1 MLEKLFKKLGYN
13 RQNGL
18 YIFSESEKNIL
29 DNFPSRISRVLID
42 VIKPYA
48 IFSLN
53 SYKENEE
60 DHVKPF
66 NNPLILFYDNPSE
79 DEYNLIPKHSFNL
92 SRSPIIIINR
102 DNNIEI
108 FNGFDFSENDKGWL
122 KSIEIDHNLL
132 SISKLRSGKGWK
144 SIHEKYFTKIKTVD
158 RYLLSNITDAR
169 RILIAREND
178 FPAGNLAPDV
188 ANRLIGRLIFIRYLI
203 DRSVTFN
210 DQDIL
215 LGSNKTERQESLNQ
229 LLLDHNMTYDF
240 FDYINKKF
248 KGDLFPLEFKNQGFP
263 FLERDYVR
271 KENLEVLHYL
281 FTCSNMF
288 KGNKLKGYTVQR
300 SLFNVYDFEIIPVEL
315 ISNIYESFLGNTTF
329 SKGGEVVTKLSK
341 QNQVKAFYTPPFL
354 VDYVLSQTVKPHL
367 EKSNDTNCKILDP
380 SCGSGIFLV
389 ESLRQIID
397 KEIKIEAC
405 SGMLKK
411 ELISNDRLWELLED
425 NIYGIDIDQNAIE
438 ITIFSLYITLLDY
451 KTHPKE
457 IENFEFRPLRSKN
470 LFGGSEADFF
480 NKSNKFNELFQK
492 NVKLDFIVGNPPWGA
507 VLKSNYVNYIKER
520 AFAEKQKDPKAVSLR
535 IGNKEISQAFM
546 VRADDLIQSNAKT
559 KICLIVTGKNLY
571 NSDKSAVGWRKYFL
585 TNYNVHQCFDLF
597 GVNNK
602 IAGGKQIFDN
612 ANQPPAILLYSK
624 KTNDSKKNVVKH
636 IVARANL
643 YYHYFK
649 TIVIEKNDVKLVNQK
664 LFLADD
670 KLWKIMM
677 YGNSLDYLFIK
688 KIKHQGSIVSE
699 TMKKS
704 GLQLKGGFKSKDSN
718 VSVEKRKDTTSLWD
732 YDYIE
737 VEGEK
742 GLKQYEVSVHK
753 TFKQKLEKLN
763 LIGAINSDLRV
774 PQIADKSVFKG
785 VKLLIKKGLDQYLS
799 HRAVSAVFEN
809 NCVFS
814 ATVASISPISG
825 YVSKEDEDI
834 LYSMSAI
841 FNSKLFTYFLLMTSS
856 SFGAGR
862 NRVNYKEF
870 LEMPFVTDSELSH
883 YSREI
888 HKSIKGNFMNQ
899 TQEQINVFEELIEN
913 KIDELYKVS
922 PLEKEL
928 INYALDV
935 SVPIMKRADF
945 SSDILPSIFKTINK
959 NNKKILS
966 DYCDVFINHFSK
978 RFNKFN
984 KIFAIDIF
992 INEDFIALHFII
1004 IEKRKKIIK
1013 YNYEVDINST
1023 VVALGELGVNEVS
1036 SDLFTQQD
1044 IRGFNKDSFYLIK
1057 PNIIKNWHLA
1067 MAHTDL
1073 IEFIEAIASA
1083 EINKVKQKI
1092 N

>member
-1 MLEKLFKKLGYN
+1 MLEQLFKKLGYN

-18 YIFSESEKNIL
+18 YILSESEKEIL

-48 IFSLN
+48 IFSLDYHN
-53 SYKENEE
+53 KNEE
-60 DHVKPF
+60 HVKPF
-66 NNPLILFYDNPSE
+66 NNPLILFYDNPTKE
-79 DEYNLIPKHSFNL
+79 EYDLIPKHSFNL

-102 DNNIEI
+102 HNNIEI
-108 FNGFDFSENDKGWL
+108 FNGFDFSKNNKKWL
-122 KSIEIDHNLL
+122 ESIEVDHNLL

-144 SIHEKYFTKIKTVD
+144 AIHEKYFTKVKTVD

-169 RILIAREND
+169 RILIAKENN
-178 FPAGNLAPDV
+178 FPAGNLTPDV

-210 DQDIL
+210 DQNIL
-215 LGSNKTERQESLNQ
+215 IGSSKVERQEALNQ
-229 LLLDHNMTYDF
+229 LLLDHKKTYDF
-240 FDYINKKF
+240 FDYINQKF
-248 KGDLFPLEFKNQGFP
+248 KGDLFPLEFENQGLP

-288 KGNKLKGYTVQR
+288 KGNKVKEYSVQP

-315 ISNIYESFLGNTTF
+315 ISNIYESFLGNTVF
-329 SKGGEVVTKLSK
+329 SKGEIVTKLSK

-367 EKSNDTNCKILDP
+367 EKSNNTICKVLDP

-397 KEIKIEAC
+397 KEIKIK
-405 SGMLKK
+405 SLSNGDQR
-411 ELISNDRLWELLED
+411 ELISNNRLWELLED

-457 IENFEFRPLRSKN
+457 IENFEFRPLRKKN
-470 LFGGSEADFF
+470 LFGGPEADFF
-480 NKSNKFNELFQK
+480 NTENPFNKLFK
-492 NVKLDFIVGNPPWGA
+492 EEVKLDFIVGNPPWGA
-507 VLKSNYVNYIKER
+507 VLKSNYVNYIKKR
-520 AFAEKQKDPKAVSLR
+520 ASAEKQKKEKSATRLS

-546 VRADDLIQSNAKT
+546 IRVDDLIQEGAFT

-571 NSDKSAVGWRKYFL
+571 NSDESAVNWRKYFL
-585 TNYNVHQCFDLF
+585 TNFNVHQCFDLF

-602 IAGGKQIFDN
+602 IAGGNQIFDN

-624 KTNDSKKNVVKH
+624 KTSNSKKNLLKH

-649 TIVIEKNDVKLVNQK
+649 TIVVEKNDVKLVNQK

-677 YGNSLDYLFIK
+677 YGNSLDYLFVK
-688 KIKHQGSIVSE
+688 KINQQGIVVSE
-699 TMKKS
+699 IMEEV

-718 VSVEKRKDTTSLWD
+718 VSIEKRKDTTSLWD

-742 GLKQYEVSVHK
+742 GLKQYEVSTHK
-753 TFKQKLEKLN
+753 TFKQKLEILN
-763 LIGAINSDLRV
+763 LKGVINRDLRV
-774 PQIADKSVFKG
+774 PQIADESTFKG
-785 VKLLIKKGLDQYLS
+785 IKLLIKKGLDRYLD
-799 HRAVSAVFEN
+799 HRAVSAVFEK

-814 ATVASISPISG
+814 ATVASINPIKGSI
-825 YVSKEDEDI
+825 SKETEDL

-841 FNSKLFTYFLLMTSS
+841 FNSKLFTYYLLMTSS

-862 NRVNYKEF
+862 NRVNYKEY
-870 LEMPFVTDSELSH
+870 LDMPLVIDPELSF

-888 HKSIKGNFMNQ
+888 HKAIKDNFMNQ
-899 TQEQINVFEELIEN
+899 TQEQINVLEGLIEH
-913 KIDELYKVS
+913 KIEHLYNIS

-928 INYALDV
+928 INYALDI
-935 SVPIMKRADF
+935 SIPIMKRADL
-945 SSDILPSIFKTINK
+945 SNTILPSIFKTISK
-959 NNKKILS
+959 NDIDILS
-966 DYCDVFINHFSK
+966 DYCDIFINHFSK
-978 RFNKFN
+978 RFNKNN
-984 KIFAIDIF
+984 KMFAIDAF
-992 INEDFIALHFII
+992 INEDFIALHFVII
-1004 IEKRKKIIK
+1004 KKRNNTIK
-1013 YNYEVDINST
+1013 YNYGADIDST
-1023 VVALGELGVNEVS
+1023 LIALGGLGINEVS
-1036 SDLFTQQD
+1036 AGLFSQQD
-1044 IRGFNKDSFYLIK
+1044 IRGFNTNSFYLIK

-1067 MAHTDL
+1067 MAHGDL
-1073 IEFIEAIASA
+1073 IEFIEAIANA
-1083 EINKVKQKI
+1083 EINNVKQK
-1092 N
+1092 